1 MKRLRTNRRVGF
13 ADCDPAKIVYYPR
26 FYEWFDRS
34 TESLFHSVAIDWVAM
49 MGEDGWGGVFMGM
62 PLVATEARYTAP
74 CRYGDEIVI
83 ESWIDAIKGRT
94 FTVRHDIHNHGR
106 VVVEGREVR
115 VWAVKDEAH
124 PAGMRAVPMPD
135 RVIGLFEA

>member
-1 MKRLRTNRRVGF
+1 MKRLRTERRIGF

-34 TESLFHSVAIDWVAM
+34 TESLFHSVDINWVAM
-49 MGEDGWGGVFMGM
+49 IGEDGWGGIFMGM
-62 PLVATEARYTAP
+62 PLVATSARYMSP

-83 ESWIDAIKGRT
+83 ESWIDEVKGRT
-94 FTVRHDIHNHGR
+94 FTVRHDIHNRGR

-115 VWAVKDEAH
+115 VWTIKDEAH
-124 PAGMRAVPMPD
+124 PAGMRAVPLPD
-135 RVIGLFEA
+135 RVVRLFDA